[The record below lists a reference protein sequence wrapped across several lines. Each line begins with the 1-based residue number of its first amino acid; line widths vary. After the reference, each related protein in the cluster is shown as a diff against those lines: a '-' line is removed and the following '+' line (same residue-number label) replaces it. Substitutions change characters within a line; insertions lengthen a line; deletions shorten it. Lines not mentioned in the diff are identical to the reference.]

1 MSNLT
6 WNEKSDLP
14 DRSYSALDIVDYF
27 EFIIEKQETL
37 TDYPPIM
44 FYLSKVEIGLHFKLK
59 QVLSKFFKAWSK
71 KLLGSTTSKVTK
83 N

>member
-14 DRSYSALDIVDYF
+14 DRSYSVLDIVDYF

-44 FYLSKVEIGLHFKLK
+44 SYLSKVEIGLHFKLK
-59 QVLSKFFKAWSK
+59 QVLSKFFKA
-71 KLLGSTTSKVTK
+71 
-83 N
+83 

>member
-14 DRSYSALDIVDYF
+14 DRSYSVLDIVDYF

-59 QVLSKFFKAWSK
+59 QVLSKFFKA
-71 KLLGSTTSKVTK
+71 
-83 N
+83 

>member
-1 MSNLT
+1 MPNLT

-14 DRSYSALDIVDYF
+14 DRSYSVLDIVDYF

-59 QVLSKFFKAWSK
+59 QVLSKFFKA
-71 KLLGSTTSKVTK
+71 
-83 N
+83 

>member
-14 DRSYSALDIVDYF
+14 DRSYSVLDIVDYF

-59 QVLSKFFKAWSK
+59 QVLTKFFKA
-71 KLLGSTTSKVTK
+71 
-83 N
+83 

>member
-14 DRSYSALDIVDYF
+14 DRSYSVLDIVDYF

-44 FYLSKVEIGLHFKLK
+44 FYLSKVEMGLHFKLK
-59 QVLSKFFKAWSK
+59 QVLSKFFKA
-71 KLLGSTTSKVTK
+71 
-83 N
+83 